1 MMQHRIISLASDK
14 KQGAEGART
23 SRGRANWP
31 LLAVGLAL
39 VAGLGL
45 SIRPPDAAAATLTF
59 QVTSTADA
67 PDASPGDGICAD
79 AAGQC
84 TLRAA
89 VQEADAQP
97 SGNSITIAVP
107 AGTFA
112 LKRGVLPLTANT
124 ITIQGAGGGATTVDG
139 RNASQVFSVSP
150 AASVTLGQ
158 LTIIGGNASLGGGI
172 QNAGTLMLTNST
184 VTASVAASN
193 GGGIYNQQG
202 GTLTLAGTTVSQNV
216 AGRDG
221 GGIAN
226 NGGTVQLSLST
237 VSGNK
242 ASQAGGGIV
251 NFFGTVSISQS
262 TIAGNAASGKNS
274 EGGGGIANG
283 DGTLTVDKSTISGNS
298 TNSGTGA
305 SAIFN
310 ILTTS
315 VSNSTISGNTSP
327 QTSGSILNSDTL
339 TLSYVT
345 IASNSSGIVNSGSV
359 TATGTI
365 IADSTQG
372 PNCFGNRFHEPFGFN
387 LDSGTSCRLSQA
399 TDLSGTDPLLAALA
413 SNGGPTQTRALEAG
427 SPAIDHGGT
436 SANGCPPTDQRGV
449 TRPQG
454 PACDIGAFE
463 FMP

>member
-1 MMQHRIISLASDK
+1 MMQPRTISPTVAE
-14 KQGAEGART
+14 KQGAGGAHM
-23 SRGRANWP
+23 SRWRPSRP
-31 LLAVGLAL
+31 LLALGLAL

-45 SIRPPDAAAATLTF
+45 SIRPGPAAAATLTF
-59 QVTSTADA
+59 QVTTTTDA

-97 SGNSITIAVP
+97 SGSTITILVP
-107 AGTFA
+107 AGTFP
-112 LKRGVLPLTANT
+112 LKLGVLSLTANT
-124 ITIQGAGGGATTVDG
+124 ITIQGAGAGATTVDG
-139 RNASQVFSVSP
+139 RIASQVFNVSP

-158 LTIIGGNASLGGGI
+158 LTIIHGSASVGGGI
-172 QNAGTLMLTNST
+172 QNAGTLLLAHST
-184 VTASVAASN
+184 VADSAATN

-226 NGGTVQLSLST
+226 NGGALQLSLAT
-237 VSGNK
+237 VAGNK
-242 ASQAGGGIV
+242 ASLAGGGIV
-251 NFFGTVSISQS
+251 DFFGTVSISH
-262 TIAGNAASGKNS
+262 
-274 EGGGGIANG
+274 
-283 DGTLTVDKSTISGNS
+283 
-298 TNSGTGA
+298 
-305 SAIFN
+305 
-310 ILTTS
+310 
-315 VSNSTISGNTSP
+315 STISGNTGP
-327 QTSGSILNSDTL
+327 GHAVLNSDTM

-345 IASNSSGIVNSGSV
+345 IASNSAGISNSGSV

-365 IADSTQG
+365 IANNNPGT
-372 PNCFGNRFHEPFGFN
+372 NCFGNRFNEPFGFN

-399 TDLSGTDPLLAALA
+399 TDLTGTDPLLAPLA
-413 SNGGPTQTRALEAG
+413 SNGGLTQTQALEPG

-436 SANGCPPTDQRGV
+436 SANGCPPTDQRGI

-463 FMP
+463 FVP

>member
-1 MMQHRIISLASDK
+1 MMQPRTISPTVAE
-14 KQGAEGART
+14 KQGAGGAHM
-23 SRGRANWP
+23 SRWRPSRP
-31 LLAVGLAL
+31 LLALGLAL

-45 SIRPPDAAAATLTF
+45 SIRPGPAAAATLTF
-59 QVTSTADA
+59 QVTTTTDA

-97 SGNSITIAVP
+97 SGSTITIMVP
-107 AGTFA
+107 AGTFP
-112 LKRGVLPLTANT
+112 LKLGVLSLTANT
-124 ITIQGAGGGATTVDG
+124 IIVQGAGASATTVDG
-139 RNASQVFSVSP
+139 RNASQVFNISP

-158 LTIIGGNASLGGGI
+158 LAIIHGNASLGGGI
-172 QNAGTLMLTNST
+172 QNAGTLTLTNST
-184 VTASVAASN
+184 VTTSVASN
-193 GGGIYNQQG
+193 GGGIYNNQG
-202 GTLTLAGTTVSQNV
+202 GTLTLANVTVSQNV
-216 AGRDG
+216 AGNDG
-221 GGIAN
+221 GAIAN

-242 ASQAGGGIV
+242 AGRAGGGIV
-251 NFFGTVSISQS
+251 NFFNTVSISQS
-262 TIAGNAASGKNS
+262 TIVGNAAAGPNS

-283 DGTLTVDKSTISGNS
+283 DGTLTVDKTTISGNS
-298 TNSGTGA
+298 TNSGTGG

-310 ILTTS
+310 ILTAT

-327 QTSGSILNSDTL
+327 KTSGSVLNSDTL
-339 TLSYVT
+339 TLSYAT
-345 IASNSSGIVNSGSV
+345 IASNSSGIVNTASV

-365 IADSTQG
+365 IANSTQG
-372 PNCFGNRFHEPFGFN
+372 PNCFGNRFQEPFGFN
-387 LDSGTSCRLSQA
+387 LDSGTSCRLSQV
-399 TDLSGTDPLLAALA
+399 TDLTGTDPLLGPLA
-413 SNGGPTQTRALEAG
+413 SNGGPTQTQALQPG

-436 SANGCPPTDQRGV
+436 SANGCPPTDQRGI

-463 FMP
+463 LVP

>member
-1 MMQHRIISLASDK
+1 MMQHRTISPTSDK
-14 KQGAEGART
+14 KQGAGGART
-23 SRGRANWP
+23 SRRWASRP
-31 LLAVGLAL
+31 LLALGLAL

-45 SIRPPDAAAATLTF
+45 SIRPLDAAAATLTF
-59 QVTSTADA
+59 QVTSTTDA
-67 PDASPGDGICAD
+67 PDVSPGDGICAD
-79 AAGQC
+79 ASGQC

-97 SGNSITIAVP
+97 SGSVITILVP
-107 AGTFA
+107 AGTFP
-112 LKRGVLPLTANT
+112 LKLGVLSLTANT
-124 ITIQGAGGGATTVDG
+124 ITVQGAGGGVTTVDG
-139 RNASQVFSVSP
+139 RNASQVFNVSP

-158 LTIIGGNASLGGGI
+158 LAIINGNASLGGGI
-172 QNAGTLMLTNST
+172 QNAGALMLTNST
-184 VTASVAASN
+184 VAASVASN

-202 GTLTLAGTTVSQNV
+202 GTLALAGTTVSQNV

-226 NGGTVQLSLST
+226 NGGTLQLSLST

-262 TIAGNAASGKNS
+262 TIAANAASGKNS

-298 TNSGTGA
+298 TNSGTGG

-315 VSNSTISGNTSP
+315 ISNSTISGNMSP

-345 IASNSSGIVNSGSV
+345 IAANSSGIVNTASV

-365 IADSTQG
+365 FAGSTQG
-372 PNCFGNRFHEPFGFN
+372 PNCFGNRFQEPSGFN

-399 TDLSGTDPLLAALA
+399 TDLTGTDPLLAPLA
-413 SNGGPTQTRALEAG
+413 GNGGPTQTQALKAG

-463 FMP
+463 FVP

>member
-1 MMQHRIISLASDK
+1 MMQHRTISPTSDK
-14 KQGAEGART
+14 KHGAGGAQT
-23 SRGRANWP
+23 SRRRANRP

-45 SIRPPDAAAATLTF
+45 SIRPLPAAAATLTF
-59 QVTSTADA
+59 QVTATADA

-97 SGNSITIAVP
+97 SGSAITIVVP
-107 AGTFA
+107 AGTVP
-112 LKRGVLPLTANT
+112 LKLGVLSLTANT
-124 ITIQGAGGGATTVDG
+124 ITIQGASGGTTTVDG
-139 RNASQVFSVSP
+139 RNASQVFNIGP

-158 LTIIGGNASLGGGI
+158 LAIIHGNASLGGGI
-172 QNAGTLMLTNST
+172 QNAGTLTVTNST
-184 VTASVAASN
+184 VTTSIASN

-202 GTLTLAGTTVSQNV
+202 ATLALAGTTVSGNV

-226 NGGTVQLSLST
+226 NGGTVQLSLTT

-251 NFFGTVSISQS
+251 NFFGTVSVSQS
-262 TIAGNAASGKNS
+262 TIAGNAATGRNS

-298 TNSGTGA
+298 TSGGTGG

-315 VSNSTISGNTSP
+315 VSNSTISGNTGP
-327 QTSGSILNSDTL
+327 GHAVLNSDTM

-345 IASNSSGIVNSGSV
+345 IASNSAGISNSGSV

-365 IADSTQG
+365 IANNNPGT
-372 PNCFGNRFHEPFGFN
+372 NCFGNRFQEPFGFN

-399 TDLSGTDPLLAALA
+399 TDLTSTDPLLAALA
-413 SNGGPTQTRALEAG
+413 SNGGPTQTQALEAG

-463 FMP
+463 FVQ

>member
-1 MMQHRIISLASDK
+1 MMQHRTISPAVEE
-14 KQGAEGART
+14 KQGAGGAQT
-23 SRGRANWP
+23 SRRRASRP
-31 LLAVGLAL
+31 LLALGLAL
-39 VAGLGL
+39 IAGLGL

-59 QVTSTADA
+59 QVTTTTDA

-79 AAGQC
+79 ASGQC

-97 SGNSITIAVP
+97 SGSVITIVVP
-107 AGTFA
+107 TGTFP
-112 LKRGVLPLTANT
+112 LKLGVLSLTANT
-124 ITIQGAGGGATTVDG
+124 ITVQGASGGATTVDG
-139 RNASQVFSVSP
+139 RNASQVFNVSP

-158 LTIIGGNASLGGGI
+158 VTISHGSASLGGAI
-172 QNAGTLMLTNST
+172 QNAGTLMLTSST
-184 VTASVAASN
+184 VAASAANN
-193 GGGIYNQQG
+193 GGGIYNAQG
-202 GTLTLAGTTVSQNV
+202 GTLALAGTTVSQNV

-226 NGGTVQLSLST
+226 NGGTLQLSLST

-262 TIAGNAASGKNS
+262 TIAGNAASGRNS

-298 TNSGTGA
+298 TNSGTGG

-315 VSNSTISGNTSP
+315 VSNSTISGNMSPRTSA
-327 QTSGSILNSDTL
+327 SILNSDTL

-345 IASNSSGIVNSGSV
+345 IAANSSGIVNTASV

-365 IADSTQG
+365 FAGSTQG
-372 PNCFGNRFHEPFGFN
+372 PNCFGNRFQEPSGFN

-399 TDLSGTDPLLAALA
+399 TDLTGTDPLLAPLA
-413 SNGGPTQTRALEAG
+413 GNGGPTQTQALKAG

-463 FMP
+463 FVP

>member
-1 MMQHRIISLASDK
+1 MTQHRTISPPWEEKLGPGSAH
-14 KQGAEGART
+14 R
-23 SRGRANWP
+23 SRGRAGRP
-31 LLAVGLAL
+31 LLALGLAL
-39 VAGLGL
+39 LAGLGL

-59 QVTSTADA
+59 QVTTTTDA

-97 SGNSITIAVP
+97 SGSAITILVP
-107 AGTFA
+107 AGTFP
-112 LKRGVLPLTANT
+112 LKLGVLSLTANT
-124 ITIQGAGGGATTVDG
+124 IAVQGASGGATTVNG
-139 RNASQVFSVSP
+139 RNASQVFNVSP

-158 LTIIGGNASLGGGI
+158 LTIIHGNASLGGGI

-184 VTASVAASN
+184 VAASAAGN
-193 GGGIYNQQG
+193 GGGIYNVQG
-202 GTLTLAGTTVSQNV
+202 GILALADTTVSQNV

-226 NGGTVQLSLST
+226 NGGTLQLSLST

-262 TIAGNAASGKNS
+262 TIAGNAASGPNS

-298 TNSGTGA
+298 TNSGTGG

-315 VSNSTISGNTSP
+315 VSNSTISGNMSPKTSA
-327 QTSGSILNSDTL
+327 SVLSSDSL

-345 IASNSSGIVNSGSV
+345 IAANSSGIVNTATV

-365 IADSTQG
+365 IAGSTQG
-372 PNCFGNRFHEPFGFN
+372 PNCFGNRIQEPFGFN
-387 LDSGTSCRLSQA
+387 LDSGTSCRLSQP
-399 TDLSGTDPLLAALA
+399 TDLTGTDPLLAPLA
-413 SNGGPTQTRALEAG
+413 SNGGPTQTQALEAG

-463 FMP
+463 FVQ

>member
-1 MMQHRIISLASDK
+1 MTQHRTISPPLEEKLGPA
-14 KQGAEGART
+14 GARK
-23 SRGRANWP
+23 SRRRASRP
-31 LLAVGLAL
+31 LLALSLAVLAGLA
-39 VAGLGL
+39 L
-45 SIRPPDAAAATLTF
+45 SIRPPAAAAATLTF
-59 QVTSTADA
+59 QVTTTTDA

-79 AAGQC
+79 ASGQC

-97 SGNSITIAVP
+97 SGSTITILVP
-107 AGTFA
+107 AGTFP
-112 LKRGVLPLTANT
+112 LKLGVLSLTANT
-124 ITIQGAGGGATTVDG
+124 ITVQGTGASTVDG
-139 RNASQVFSVSP
+139 RNASQVFNIGP

-158 LTIIGGNASLGGGI
+158 LTIIDGNAPLGGGI
-172 QNAGTLMLTNST
+172 QNAGTLTLTNST
-184 VTASVAASN
+184 VAASVASN

-202 GTLTLAGTTVSQNV
+202 GTLALAGTTVSQNV
-216 AGRDG
+216 AVRDG

-242 ASQAGGGIV
+242 AGLAGGGIV
-251 NFFGTVSISQS
+251 SFFGTVSISQS
-262 TIAGNAASGKNS
+262 TIAGNAASGRNS

-298 TNSGTGA
+298 TNSGTGG

-315 VSNSTISGNTSP
+315 VSNSTISDNMSPKTSA
-327 QTSGSILNSDTL
+327 SVLNSDTM

-345 IASNSSGIVNSGSV
+345 IASNSSGIVNTANV
-359 TATGTI
+359 TAAGTI

-372 PNCFGNRFHEPFGFN
+372 PNCFGNRFQEPFGFN

-399 TDLSGTDPLLAALA
+399 TDLTSTDPMLAPLA
-413 SNGGPTQTRALEAG
+413 SNGGPTQTQALEAA
-427 SPAIDHGGT
+427 SPAIDRGGA

-454 PACDIGAFE
+454 SACDIGAFE
-463 FMP
+463 FVQ

>member
-1 MMQHRIISLASDK
+1 MTQHRTISPPPEEKLGPGGAHQSRRRAS
-14 KQGAEGART
+14 R
-23 SRGRANWP
+23 P
-31 LLAVGLAL
+31 LLALGLAL

-59 QVTSTADA
+59 QVTTTTDA
-67 PDASPGDGICAD
+67 PDVSPGDGICAD
-79 AAGQC
+79 ASGQC

-97 SGNSITIAVP
+97 SGSVITILVP
-107 AGTFA
+107 AGTFP
-112 LKRGVLPLTANT
+112 LKLGVLSLTANT
-124 ITIQGAGGGATTVDG
+124 ITVQGAGGGATTVDG
-139 RNASQVFSVSP
+139 RNASQVFNVSP

-158 LTIIGGNASLGGGI
+158 LAIINGNASLGGGI
-172 QNAGTLMLTNST
+172 QNAGALMLTNST
-184 VTASVAASN
+184 VAASVASN

-202 GTLTLAGTTVSQNV
+202 GTLALASTTVSQNV

-221 GGIAN
+221 GGLAN
-226 NGGTVQLSLST
+226 NGGTLQLSLST

-262 TIAGNAASGKNS
+262 TIAANAASGKNS

-283 DGTLTVDKSTISGNS
+283 DGTLTVDQSTISGNS
-298 TNSGTGA
+298 TNSGTGG

-310 ILTTS
+310 ILATS
-315 VSNSTISGNTSP
+315 VSNSTISGNMSP

-345 IASNSSGIVNSGSV
+345 IASNSAGIVNTASV

-365 IADSTQG
+365 IANSTQG
-372 PNCFGNRFHEPFGFN
+372 PNCFGNRFQEPFGFN
-387 LDSGTSCRLSQA
+387 LDSGTSCRLSQS
-399 TDLSGTDPLLAALA
+399 TELTSTDPLLARLA
-413 SNGGPTQTRALEAG
+413 SNGGPTQTQALEAG
-427 SPAIDHGGT
+427 SPAIDRGGT
-436 SANGCPPTDQRGV
+436 SANGCPPADQRGV

-463 FMP
+463 FVP

>member
-1 MMQHRIISLASDK
+1 MMQHRTISPTLDR
-14 KQGAEGART
+14 KQGAGGAQT
-23 SRGRANWP
+23 SRRRANRL
-31 LLAVGLAL
+31 LLALGLAL
-39 VAGLGL
+39 LAGLGL
-45 SIRPPDAAAATLTF
+45 SIRPPAAAAATLTF
-59 QVTSTADA
+59 QVTTTTDA

-97 SGNSITIAVP
+97 SGSAITILLP
-107 AGTFA
+107 AGTFP
-112 LKRGVLPLTANT
+112 LKLGVLSLTANT
-124 ITIQGAGGGATTVDG
+124 ITIQGAGAGATTVDG
-139 RNASQVFSVSP
+139 RNASQVFNVSP

-158 LTIIGGNASLGGGI
+158 LAVTGGNASLGGGI
-172 QNAGTLMLTNST
+172 QNAGTLLLAHST
-184 VTASVAASN
+184 VTDSAANN

-226 NGGTVQLSLST
+226 NGGALQLSLAT
-237 VSGNK
+237 VAGNK
-242 ASQAGGGIV
+242 ASLAGGGIV
-251 NFFGTVSISQS
+251 DFFGTVSISQS
-262 TIAGNAASGKNS
+262 TIAGNAATGRNS

-298 TNSGTGA
+298 TNSGTGG

-315 VSNSTISGNTSP
+315 VSNSTISGNMSPKTSA
-327 QTSGSILNSDTL
+327 SVLNSDTL

-345 IASNSSGIVNSGSV
+345 IASNSAGISNSGSV

-365 IADSTQG
+365 IAGSTQG
-372 PNCFGNRFHEPFGFN
+372 PNCFGNRFQEPFGFN

-399 TDLSGTDPLLAALA
+399 TDLTSTDPLLAALA
-413 SNGGPTQTRALEAG
+413 SNGGPTQTQALEAA
-427 SPAIDHGGT
+427 SPAIDHGGA
-436 SANGCPPTDQRGV
+436 SANGCRS
-449 TRPQG
+449 
-454 PACDIGAFE
+454 E
-463 FMP
+463 E

>member
-1 MMQHRIISLASDK
+1 MMQHRTISPTLDR
-14 KQGAEGART
+14 KQGAGGAPT
-23 SRGRANWP
+23 SRRRASRP
-31 LLAVGLAL
+31 LLALGLAL
-39 VAGLGL
+39 LAGLGL
-45 SIRPPDAAAATLTF
+45 SIRPPAAAAATVTF
-59 QVTSTADA
+59 QVTTTTDA

-97 SGNSITIAVP
+97 SGSTITILVP
-107 AGTFA
+107 AGTFP
-112 LKRGVLPLTANT
+112 LKLGVLSLTANT
-124 ITIQGAGGGATTVDG
+124 ITVQGTGASTVDG
-139 RNASQVFSVSP
+139 RNASQVFNIGP

-158 LTIIGGNASLGGGI
+158 LAIIDGNASLGGGI
-172 QNAGTLMLTNST
+172 QNAGTLTLTNST
-184 VTASVAASN
+184 VAASVASN

-202 GTLTLAGTTVSQNV
+202 ATLALAGTTVSQNV

-226 NGGTVQLSLST
+226 NGGTLQLSRST
-237 VSGNK
+237 VAGNK
-242 ASQAGGGIV
+242 ASLAGGGIV
-251 NFFGTVSISQS
+251 DFFGTVSVSQS
-262 TIAGNAASGKNS
+262 TIAGNAATGANS

-283 DGTLTVDKSTISGNS
+283 DGTLTVDTSAISGNS
-298 TNSGTGA
+298 TSGGTGG

-315 VSNSTISGNTSP
+315 VSNSTISGNTGP
-327 QTSGSILNSDTL
+327 GHAVLNSDTM

-345 IASNSSGIVNSGSV
+345 IAANSAGISNSGSV

-365 IADSTQG
+365 IANNNPGT
-372 PNCFGNRFHEPFGFN
+372 NCFGNRFQEPFGFN

-399 TDLSGTDPLLAALA
+399 TDLTGTDPLLGPLA
-413 SNGGPTQTRALEAG
+413 SNGGPTQTQALEAG

-463 FMP
+463 FVP

>member
-1 MMQHRIISLASDK
+1 MMQRRTISPALEE
-14 KQGAEGART
+14 KQGAGGAQT
-23 SRGRANWP
+23 SRRRASRP

-39 VAGLGL
+39 LAGLGL
-45 SIRPPDAAAATLTF
+45 SIRPLPAAAASLTF
-59 QVTSTADA
+59 QVTTTTDA

-97 SGNSITIAVP
+97 SGSVITIVVP
-107 AGTFA
+107 AGTFP
-112 LKRGVLPLTANT
+112 LKLGVLSLTANT
-124 ITIQGAGGGATTVDG
+124 ITVQGTGASTVDG
-139 RNASQVFSVSP
+139 RNASQVFNIAA

-158 LTIIGGNASLGGGI
+158 LAIIDGNASLGGGI
-172 QNAGTLMLTNST
+172 HNAGTLTLTNST
-184 VTASVAASN
+184 VAASVANN
-193 GGGIYNQQG
+193 GGGIYNNQG
-202 GTLTLAGTTVSQNV
+202 ATLTLAGTTVSQNV

-226 NGGTVQLSLST
+226 NGGTLQLSLST
-237 VSGNK
+237 VAGNK

-262 TIAGNAASGKNS
+262 TIAGNAASGPSS

-298 TNSGTGA
+298 TNSGTGG

-315 VSNSTISGNTSP
+315 VSNSTISGNMSPKTSA
-327 QTSGSILNSDTL
+327 SVLNSDTL

-345 IASNSSGIVNSGSV
+345 IAANSSGIVNTASV
-359 TATGTI
+359 TAAGTI

-372 PNCFGNRFHEPFGFN
+372 PNCFGNRFQEPFGFN

-399 TDLSGTDPLLAALA
+399 TDLTSTDPLLAALA
-413 SNGGPTQTRALEAG
+413 G
-427 SPAIDHGGT
+427 
-436 SANGCPPTDQRGV
+436 
-449 TRPQG
+449 
-454 PACDIGAFE
+454 
-463 FMP
+463 

>member
-1 MMQHRIISLASDK
+1 MTQHRTISPPLEEKLGAGSARKSRRRAS
-14 KQGAEGART
+14 R
-23 SRGRANWP
+23 P
-31 LLAVGLAL
+31 LLALGLAL
-39 VAGLGL
+39 LAGLAL
-45 SIRPPDAAAATLTF
+45 SIRPPAAAAATLTF
-59 QVTSTADA
+59 QVTTTTDA

-97 SGNSITIAVP
+97 SGSTITILVP
-107 AGTFA
+107 AGTFP
-112 LKRGVLPLTANT
+112 LKLGVLSLTANT
-124 ITIQGAGGGATTVDG
+124 ITVQGTGATTVDG
-139 RNASQVFSVSP
+139 RNASQVFNIGP

-158 LTIIGGNASLGGGI
+158 LAIIDGNASLGGGI
-172 QNAGTLMLTNST
+172 QNAGTLTLTNST
-184 VTASVAASN
+184 VAASVANN

-202 GTLTLAGTTVSQNV
+202 ATLALAGTTVSQNV

-226 NGGTVQLSLST
+226 NGGTLQLSLST
-237 VSGNK
+237 VAGNK
-242 ASQAGGGIV
+242 ASLAGGGIV
-251 NFFGTVSISQS
+251 DFFGTVSVSQS
-262 TIAGNAASGKNS
+262 TIAGNAATGRNS

-298 TNSGTGA
+298 TSGGTGG

-315 VSNSTISGNTSP
+315 VSNSTISGNTGPGHSV
-327 QTSGSILNSDTL
+327 LNSDTL

-345 IASNSSGIVNSGSV
+345 IASNSAGISNSGSV

-365 IADSTQG
+365 IANNNPGT
-372 PNCFGNRFHEPFGFN
+372 NCFGNRFNEPFGFN

-399 TDLSGTDPLLAALA
+399 TDLTGTDPLLGPLA
-413 SNGGPTQTRALEAG
+413 SNGGPTQTQALEAG

-463 FMP
+463 FVP

>member
-1 MMQHRIISLASDK
+1 MTQHRTISPPLEEKLGPA
-14 KQGAEGART
+14 GARK
-23 SRGRANWP
+23 SRRRASRP
-31 LLAVGLAL
+31 LLALSLAVLAGLA
-39 VAGLGL
+39 L
-45 SIRPPDAAAATLTF
+45 SIRPPAAAAATLTF
-59 QVTSTADA
+59 QVTTTTDA

-97 SGNSITIAVP
+97 SGSTITILVP
-107 AGTFA
+107 AGTFP
-112 LKRGVLPLTANT
+112 LKLGVLSLTANT
-124 ITIQGAGGGATTVDG
+124 ITIQGPGAGATTVDG
-139 RNASQVFSVSP
+139 RNASQVFNVSP

-158 LTIIGGNASLGGGI
+158 LAVTGGNASLGGGI
-172 QNAGTLMLTNST
+172 QNAGTLLLAHST
-184 VTASVAASN
+184 VTDSAANN

-202 GTLTLAGTTVSQNV
+202 GTLTLAGTTVSQN
-216 AGRDG
+216 
-221 GGIAN
+221 
-226 NGGTVQLSLST
+226 
-237 VSGNK
+237 K
-242 ASQAGGGIV
+242 ASLAGGGIV
-251 NFFGTVSISQS
+251 DFFGTVSISQS
-262 TIAGNAASGKNS
+262 TIAGNAATGRNS

-298 TNSGTGA
+298 TSSGTGG

-315 VSNSTISGNTSP
+315 VSNSTISGNTGPGHSV
-327 QTSGSILNSDTL
+327 LNSDTL

-345 IASNSSGIVNSGSV
+345 IASNSAGISNSGSV

-365 IADSTQG
+365 IANNNPGT
-372 PNCFGNRFHEPFGFN
+372 NCFGNRFNEPFGFN

-399 TDLSGTDPLLAALA
+399 TDLTGTDPLLGPLA
-413 SNGGPTQTRALEAG
+413 SNGGPTQTQALEAG

-463 FMP
+463 FVP

>member
-1 MMQHRIISLASDK
+1 MTQHRTISPPLEEKLGPA
-14 KQGAEGART
+14 GARK
-23 SRGRANWP
+23 SRRRASRP
-31 LLAVGLAL
+31 LLALSLAVLAGLA
-39 VAGLGL
+39 L
-45 SIRPPDAAAATLTF
+45 SIRPPAAAAATLTF
-59 QVTSTADA
+59 QVTTTTDA

-97 SGNSITIAVP
+97 SGSTITILVP
-107 AGTFA
+107 AGTFP
-112 LKRGVLPLTANT
+112 LKLGVLSLTANT
-124 ITIQGAGGGATTVDG
+124 ITIQGPGAGATTVDG
-139 RNASQVFSVSP
+139 RNASQVFNVSP

-158 LTIIGGNASLGGGI
+158 LAVTGGNASLGGGI
-172 QNAGTLMLTNST
+172 QNAGTLLLAHST
-184 VTASVAASN
+184 VTDSAANN

-226 NGGTVQLSLST
+226 
-237 VSGNK
+237 
-242 ASQAGGGIV
+242 
-251 NFFGTVSISQS
+251 
-262 TIAGNAASGKNS
+262 
-274 EGGGGIANG
+274 G

-298 TNSGTGA
+298 TSSGTGG

-315 VSNSTISGNTSP
+315 VSNSTISGNTGPGHSV
-327 QTSGSILNSDTL
+327 LNSDTL

-345 IASNSSGIVNSGSV
+345 IASNSAGISNSGSV

-365 IADSTQG
+365 IANNNPGT
-372 PNCFGNRFHEPFGFN
+372 NCFGNRFNEPFGFN

-399 TDLSGTDPLLAALA
+399 TDLTGTDPLLGPLA
-413 SNGGPTQTRALEAG
+413 SNGGPTQTQALQAG

-463 FMP
+463 FVP

>member
-1 MMQHRIISLASDK
+1 MMQHRTISPTLDR
-14 KQGAEGART
+14 KQGAGGAQT
-23 SRGRANWP
+23 SRRRASRP
-31 LLAVGLAL
+31 LLALGLAL
-39 VAGLGL
+39 LAGLGL
-45 SIRPPDAAAATLTF
+45 SIRPPAAAAATVTF
-59 QVTSTADA
+59 QVTTTTDA

-97 SGNSITIAVP
+97 SGSTITILVP
-107 AGTFA
+107 AGTFP
-112 LKRGVLPLTANT
+112 LKLGVLSLTANT
-124 ITIQGAGGGATTVDG
+124 ITVQGTGASTVDG
-139 RNASQVFSVSP
+139 RNASQVFNIGP

-158 LTIIGGNASLGGGI
+158 LAIIDGNASLGGGI
-172 QNAGTLMLTNST
+172 QNAGTLTLTNST
-184 VTASVAASN
+184 VAASVASN

-202 GTLTLAGTTVSQNV
+202 ATLALAGTTVSQNV

-226 NGGTVQLSLST
+226 NGGTLQLSRST

-242 ASQAGGGIV
+242 ASLAGGGIV
-251 NFFGTVSISQS
+251 SFFGTVPVSQS
-262 TIAGNAASGKNS
+262 TIAGNAATGRNS

-298 TNSGTGA
+298 TSSGTGG

-315 VSNSTISGNTSP
+315 VSNSTISGNTGPRHSV
-327 QTSGSILNSDTL
+327 LNSDTL

-345 IASNSSGIVNSGSV
+345 IASNSAGV
-359 TATGTI
+359 TATCTI
-365 IADSTQG
+365 IANNNPGT
-372 PNCFGNRFHEPFGFN
+372 NCFGNRFNEPFGFN

-399 TDLSGTDPLLAALA
+399 TELTGTDPLLGPLA
-413 SNGGPTQTRALEAG
+413 SNGGPTQTQALKAG

-463 FMP
+463 FVP

>member
-1 MMQHRIISLASDK
+1 MMQPRTISPTV
-14 KQGAEGART
+14 AEKLGPAGARK
-23 SRGRANWP
+23 SRRRASRP
-31 LLAVGLAL
+31 LLALGLAL

-45 SIRPPDAAAATLTF
+45 SIRPGPAAAATLTF
-59 QVTSTADA
+59 QVTTTTDA

-97 SGNSITIAVP
+97 SGSAVTILVP
-107 AGTFA
+107 AGTFP
-112 LKRGVLPLTANT
+112 LKLGVLSLTANT
-124 ITIQGAGGGATTVDG
+124 ITVQGAGAAATTVDG
-139 RNASQVFSVSP
+139 RNASQVFNVSP
-150 AASVTLGQ
+150 AASVTIGQ
-158 LTIIGGNASLGGGI
+158 LTIIHGNAARGGGI
-172 QNAGTLMLTNST
+172 QNAGTLTLTNST
-184 VTASVAASN
+184 VAVSAAGN
-193 GGGIYNQQG
+193 GGGIYNQEG
-202 GTLTLAGTTVSQNV
+202 GTLALAGATVSQNV

-237 VSGNK
+237 VSANK

-251 NFFGTVSISQS
+251 SFFGTVSISQT
-262 TIAGNAASGKNS
+262 TIAGNTASGKNS

-298 TNSGTGA
+298 TNSGTGG

-327 QTSGSILNSDTL
+327 QTSGSVLNSDTM

-345 IASNSSGIVNSGSV
+345 IASNSAGIVNSGSV

-372 PNCFGNRFHEPFGFN
+372 PNCFGNRFQEPSGFN

-399 TDLSGTDPLLAALA
+399 TDLTSTDPLLAPLA
-413 SNGGPTQTRALEAG
+413 SNGGPTQTQALEPG

-436 SANGCPPTDQRGV
+436 SANGCPPTDQRGI

-463 FMP
+463 FVP

>member
-1 MMQHRIISLASDK
+1 MTQHRTISPPLEEKLGPA
-14 KQGAEGART
+14 GARK
-23 SRGRANWP
+23 SRRRASRP
-31 LLAVGLAL
+31 LLALSLAVLAGLA
-39 VAGLGL
+39 L
-45 SIRPPDAAAATLTF
+45 SIRPPAAAAATLTF
-59 QVTSTADA
+59 QVTTTTDA

-97 SGNSITIAVP
+97 SGSTITILVP
-107 AGTFA
+107 AGTFP
-112 LKRGVLPLTANT
+112 LKLGVLSLTANT
-124 ITIQGAGGGATTVDG
+124 ITIQGAGAGATTVDG
-139 RNASQVFSVSP
+139 RNASQVFNVSP

-158 LTIIGGNASLGGGI
+158 LAVTGGNASLGGGI
-172 QNAGTLMLTNST
+172 QNAGTLLLAHST
-184 VTASVAASN
+184 VTDSAANN

-226 NGGTVQLSLST
+226 NGGALQLSLAT
-237 VSGNK
+237 VAGNK
-242 ASQAGGGIV
+242 ASLAGGGIV
-251 NFFGTVSISQS
+251 DFFGTVSISQS
-262 TIAGNAASGKNS
+262 TIAGNAATGRNS

-298 TNSGTGA
+298 TSSGTGG

-315 VSNSTISGNTSP
+315 VSNSTISGNTGPGHSV
-327 QTSGSILNSDTL
+327 LNSDTM

-345 IASNSSGIVNSGSV
+345 IAANSAGISNSGSV

-365 IADSTQG
+365 IANNNPGT
-372 PNCFGNRFHEPFGFN
+372 NCFGNRFQEPFGFN

-399 TDLSGTDPLLAALA
+399 TDLTSTDPMLAPLA
-413 SNGGPTQTRALEAG
+413 SNGGPTQTQALEAG
-427 SPAIDHGGT
+427 SPAIDRGGT

-463 FMP
+463 FVP

>member
-1 MMQHRIISLASDK
+1 MQHRTISPTLDK
-14 KQGAEGART
+14 EQGAGGAHTSRRRT
-23 SRGRANWP
+23 SWP
-31 LLAVGLAL
+31 LLALGLAL
-39 VAGLGL
+39 LAGLGL
-45 SIRPPDAAAATLTF
+45 SIRPLPAAAATLTF
-59 QVTSTADA
+59 QVTSTTDA

-97 SGNSITIAVP
+97 SGSTITILVP
-107 AGTFA
+107 AGTFP
-112 LKRGVLPLTANT
+112 LKLGVLSLTANT
-124 ITIQGAGGGATTVDG
+124 ITVQGAGGGATTVDG
-139 RNASQVFSVSP
+139 RNASQVFNVSP
-150 AASVTLGQ
+150 AASVTIGQ
-158 LTIIGGNASLGGGI
+158 LTIIHGNAARGGGI
-172 QNAGTLMLTNST
+172 QNAGTLTLTNST
-184 VTASVAASN
+184 VAVSAAGN
-193 GGGIYNQQG
+193 GGGIYNQEG
-202 GTLTLAGTTVSQNV
+202 GTLALAGATVSQNV

-242 ASQAGGGIV
+242 ASQAGGGID
-251 NFFGTVSISQS
+251 NFFGTVSMSQT
-262 TIAGNAASGKNS
+262 TIAGNTASGKNS

-298 TNSGTGA
+298 TNSGTGG

-327 QTSGSILNSDTL
+327 RTSASVLNSDTL

-345 IASNSSGIVNSGSV
+345 IASNSAGIVNSGSV

-372 PNCFGNRFHEPFGFN
+372 PNCFGNRFQEPFGFN
-387 LDSGTSCRLSQA
+387 LDSGTSCQLSQP
-399 TDLSGTDPLLAALA
+399 TDLTGTDPLLAKLA
-413 SNGGPTQTRALEAG
+413 SNGGPTQTQALEAA
-427 SPAIDHGGT
+427 SPAIDGGGT

-463 FMP
+463 LAQ

>member
-1 MMQHRIISLASDK
+1 MMQHRTISPTLEDN
-14 KQGAEGART
+14 QGAGGAPT
-23 SRGRANWP
+23 SRRQVNRL

-39 VAGLGL
+39 LSGLGL
-45 SIRPPDAAAATLTF
+45 SMRPLPAAAATLTF
-59 QVTSTADA
+59 QVTTTTDA

-97 SGNSITIAVP
+97 SGSVITIVVP
-107 AGTFA
+107 AGTFP
-112 LKRGVLPLTANT
+112 LKLGVLSLTANT
-124 ITIQGAGGGATTVDG
+124 ITIEGAGAAATTVNG
-139 RNASQVFSVSP
+139 RNASQVFNVSA
-150 AASVTLGQ
+150 AASGTLGQ
-158 LTIIGGNASLGGGI
+158 LAIIHGIANLGGGI
-172 QNAGTLMLTNST
+172 QNAGTLTVTNST
-184 VTASVAASN
+184 VTTSVATN
-193 GGGIYNQQG
+193 GGGIYNNQG
-202 GTLTLAGTTVSQNV
+202 GTLTLTGTTVSQNV

-221 GGIAN
+221 GGLAN
-226 NGGTVQLSLST
+226 NGGTLQLSLST

-242 ASQAGGGIV
+242 ASVAGGGIV
-251 NFFGTVSISQS
+251 SFFGTVSISQS
-262 TIAGNAASGKNS
+262 TIAGNTASGRNS

-283 DGTLTVDKSTISGNS
+283 DGSLTVDKTTISGNS
-298 TNSGTGA
+298 TNSGTGG

-327 QTSGSILNSDTL
+327 QTSGSVLNSDTL
-339 TLSYVT
+339 TLSYDT
-345 IASNSSGIVNSGSV
+345 IAANTSGIVNTASV

-365 IADSTQG
+365 IAGSTQG
-372 PNCFGNRFHEPFGFN
+372 PNCFGNRFQEPFGFN

-399 TDLSGTDPLLAALA
+399 TDLTGTDPLLAPLA
-413 SNGGPTQTRALEAG
+413 SNGGPTQTQALEPG

-436 SANGCPPTDQRGV
+436 SANGCPPTDQRGI

-463 FMP
+463 FVP

>member
-1 MMQHRIISLASDK
+1 MMQHRTISPTLDR
-14 KQGAEGART
+14 KQGAGGAPT
-23 SRGRANWP
+23 SRRRASRP
-31 LLAVGLAL
+31 LLALGLAL
-39 VAGLGL
+39 LAGLGL
-45 SIRPPDAAAATLTF
+45 SIRPPAAAAATVTF
-59 QVTSTADA
+59 QVTTTTDA

-97 SGNSITIAVP
+97 SGSTITILVP
-107 AGTFA
+107 AGTFP
-112 LKRGVLPLTANT
+112 LKLGVLSLTANT
-124 ITIQGAGGGATTVDG
+124 ITVQGTGASTVDG
-139 RNASQVFSVSP
+139 RNASQVFNIGP

-158 LTIIGGNASLGGGI
+158 LAIIDGNASLGGGI
-172 QNAGTLMLTNST
+172 HNAGTLTLTNST
-184 VTASVAASN
+184 VAASVASN

-202 GTLTLAGTTVSQNV
+202 ATLALAGTTVSQNV

-226 NGGTVQLSLST
+226 NGGTLQLSRST
-237 VSGNK
+237 VAGNK
-242 ASQAGGGIV
+242 ASLAGGGIV
-251 NFFGTVSISQS
+251 DFFGTVSVSQS
-262 TIAGNAASGKNS
+262 TIAGNAATGANS

-283 DGTLTVDKSTISGNS
+283 DGTLTVDTSAISGNS
-298 TNSGTGA
+298 TSGGTGG

-315 VSNSTISGNTSP
+315 VSNSTISGNTGP
-327 QTSGSILNSDTL
+327 GHAVLNSDTM

-345 IASNSSGIVNSGSV
+345 IAANSAGISNSGSV

-365 IADSTQG
+365 IANNNPGT
-372 PNCFGNRFHEPFGFN
+372 NCFGNRFQEPFGFN

-399 TDLSGTDPLLAALA
+399 TDLTGTDPLLGPLA
-413 SNGGPTQTRALEAG
+413 SNGGPTQTQALEAG

-463 FMP
+463 FVP

>member
-1 MMQHRIISLASDK
+1 MMQPRTISPTVAE
-14 KQGAEGART
+14 KQGAGGAHM
-23 SRGRANWP
+23 SRWRPSRP

-39 VAGLGL
+39 LAGLGL
-45 SIRPPDAAAATLTF
+45 SIRPPGAAAATPAF
-59 QVTSTADA
+59 QVTTTTDA

-79 AAGQC
+79 ASGQC

-97 SGNSITIAVP
+97 SGSTITIVVP
-107 AGTFA
+107 AGTFP
-112 LKRGVLPLTANT
+112 LKLGVLSLTANT
-124 ITIQGAGGGATTVDG
+124 ITVQGAGAAATTVDG
-139 RNASQVFSVSP
+139 RNASQVFNVSP
-150 AASVTLGQ
+150 AASVTIGQ
-158 LTIIGGNASLGGGI
+158 LTIIHGNAARGGGI
-172 QNAGTLMLTNST
+172 QNAGTLTLTNST
-184 VTASVAASN
+184 VAVSAAGN
-193 GGGIYNQQG
+193 GGGIYNQEG
-202 GTLTLAGTTVSQNV
+202 GTLALAGATVSQNV

-237 VSGNK
+237 VSANK

-251 NFFGTVSISQS
+251 SFFGTVSISQS
-262 TIAGNAASGKNS
+262 TIAGNTASGRNS

-283 DGTLTVDKSTISGNS
+283 DGSLTVDKTTISGNS
-298 TNSGTGA
+298 TNSGTGG

-345 IASNSSGIVNSGSV
+345 IASNSAGIVNTASV

-372 PNCFGNRFHEPFGFN
+372 PNCFGNRFQEPSGFN
-387 LDSGTSCRLSQA
+387 LDSGTSCRLSQP
-399 TDLSGTDPLLAALA
+399 TDLTSTDPLLAKLA
-413 SNGGPTQTRALEAG
+413 SNGGPTQTQALKPG

-463 FMP
+463 LAQ

>member
-1 MMQHRIISLASDK
+1 MMMWHRTISPTSEDN
-14 KQGAEGART
+14 QGAGGART
-23 SRGRANWP
+23 SRGRASRA
-31 LLAVGLAL
+31 LLVLGLAL
-39 VAGLGL
+39 VAGAGL
-45 SIRPPDAAAATLTF
+45 SIRSLPAAAATLTF
-59 QVTSTADA
+59 QVTTTTDA
-67 PDASPGDGICAD
+67 PDVSPGDGICAD
-79 AAGQC
+79 ASGQC

-97 SGNSITIAVP
+97 GGSAITIVVP

-112 LKRGVLPLTANT
+112 LKLGVLALTANT
-124 ITIQGAGGGATTVDG
+124 ITVQGAGGATTVDG
-139 RNASQVFSVSP
+139 RNASQVFNVSP
-150 AASVTLGQ
+150 AASVTLAQ
-158 LTIIGGNASLGGGI
+158 LAIIGGNASLGGGI
-172 QNAGTLMLTNST
+172 GNGGTLTLTSST
-184 VTASVAASN
+184 VAASVASN

-202 GTLTLAGTTVSQNV
+202 GTLALAGTTVSQNV

-242 ASQAGGGIV
+242 AGLAGGGVV

-262 TIAGNAASGKNS
+262 TIAGNAASGPNS

-283 DGTLTVDKSTISGNS
+283 DGTLTVDKSTISVNS
-298 TNSGTGA
+298 TNSGTGG

-315 VSNSTISGNTSP
+315 VSDSTISGNMSP
-327 QTSGSILNSDTL
+327 QASASVLNSDTL

-345 IASNSSGIVNSGSV
+345 IASNSSGVVNTASV

-365 IADSTQG
+365 FAGSTQG
-372 PNCFGNRFHEPFGFN
+372 PNCFGNRFQEPFGFN
-387 LDSGTSCRLSQA
+387 LDSGTSCRLSRA
-399 TDLSGTDPLLAALA
+399 TDLTGTDPLLAKLG
-413 SNGGPTQTRALEAG
+413 SNGGPTQTQALEAG

-454 PACDIGAFE
+454 LACDIGAFE
-463 FMP
+463 FVP

>member
-1 MMQHRIISLASDK
+1 
-14 KQGAEGART
+14 
-23 SRGRANWP
+23 
-31 LLAVGLAL
+31 
-39 VAGLGL
+39 
-45 SIRPPDAAAATLTF
+45 LTF
-59 QVTSTADA
+59 QVTTTTDA

-97 SGNSITIAVP
+97 SGSTITIVRP
-107 AGTFA
+107 AGTFP
-112 LKRGVLPLTANT
+112 LKLGVLSLTANT

-139 RNASQVFSVSP
+139 RNASQVLNVSP
-150 AASVTLGQ
+150 AASVTLDQ
-158 LTIIGGNASLGGGI
+158 LAIINGNAPLGGGI
-172 QNAGTLMLTNST
+172 ENAGTLTLTGST
-184 VTASVAASN
+184 VTASTGNN

-202 GTLTLAGTTVSQNV
+202 GTLALTGTTVSQNV
-216 AGRDG
+216 AARDG

-226 NGGTVQLSLST
+226 NGGTLQLSLST

-242 ASQAGGGIV
+242 AGQAGGGIV
-251 NFFGTVSISQS
+251 SFFGTVSISQS
-262 TIAGNAASGKNS
+262 TIAGNAAAGKNS

-298 TNSGTGA
+298 TNSGTGG

-327 QTSGSILNSDTL
+327 RTSPSVLNSDTL

-345 IASNSSGIVNSGSV
+345 IAANSAGLVNAGSL

-365 IADSTQG
+365 IAGSTQG
-372 PNCFGNRFHEPFGFN
+372 PNCFGNRFSEPSGFN
-387 LDSGTSCRLSQA
+387 LDSGTSCRLSQP
-399 TDLSGTDPLLAALA
+399 TDLTGTDPLLNRLA
-413 SNGGPTQTRALEAG
+413 DNGGPTQTQAL
-427 SPAIDHGGT
+427 

-463 FMP
+463 FVP